1 MTVTMI
7 TCSLTGGSL
16 LFSLLFFSQLDLFG
30 NSFLF
35 LFYQFFSYSLFSQA
49 PLFIMYLFFPL
60 FNFFNKSCIFFCL
73 TIFFFLSLLF
83 TQLVPNV
90 SGYLSIEKKELCQTP
105 MQFALRGHV
114 GRADRDHIALV
125 TLEIIIGK

>member
-1 MTVTMI
+1 MTNKDYKELVAAILNNSMTVTMI

-73 TIFFFLSLLF
+73 AIFFFLSPLF

-90 SGYLSIEKKELCQTP
+90 SGYLSIEKKKNCVKHQCNLHY
-105 MQFALRGHV
+105 MAM
-114 GRADRDHIALV
+114 
-125 TLEIIIGK
+125 